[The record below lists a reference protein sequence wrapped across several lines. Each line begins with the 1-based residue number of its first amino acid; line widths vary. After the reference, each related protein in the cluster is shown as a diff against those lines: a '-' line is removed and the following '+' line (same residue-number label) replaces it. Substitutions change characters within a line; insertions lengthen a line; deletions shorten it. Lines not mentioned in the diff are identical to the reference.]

1 VDHFTTLL
9 VRPLPYFG
17 GSTDPVQRSIFK
29 EKIGGE
35 VRIPRE
41 VLKEIRKIKRKSEK
55 RGKNKLR
62 RKWSGK

>member
-1 VDHFTTLL
+1 
-9 VRPLPYFG
+9 
-17 GSTDPVQRSIFK
+17 VQRSIFK

-55 RGKNKLR
+55 RGKKQTQKEMEWKVKLEN
-62 RKWSGK
+62 GL